1 MSWHCNAAAVLR
13 SSSGSV
19 RGGSLQARLSH
30 ELVLWRC
37 AQECFAHIDTAM
49 GGKAAEE
56 LIFGIDKVRAQ

>member
-1 MSWHCNAAAVLR
+1 MALQCCSCAEIIIRLGARWESASPAVSR
-13 SSSGSV
+13 
-19 RGGSLQARLSH
+19 ARAR
-30 ELVLWRC
+30 RC